1 MIVVVLSVAVRKI
14 LWWLKFHNRCVII
27 LFLDE
32 VNSDVLQIV
41 RRVLRLRA
49 VQLSQVVVFQHAILL
64 VVNLM
69 GESIIKVGTVLAV
82 NFHRIF
88 PDNNFIAIMVK
99 YGNFV
104 MNRVGRAA
112 AWSFA

>member
-1 MIVVVLSVAVRKI
+1 M
-14 LWWLKFHNRCVII
+14 
-27 LFLDE
+27 
-32 VNSDVLQIV
+32 
-41 RRVLRLRA
+41 RA

-88 PDNNFIAIMVK
+88 PDKNFITIMVK
-99 YGNFV
+99 YGYFV
-104 MNRVGRAA
+104 MNRVGRAT